1 MSNVFLEILTEVN
14 DILQS
19 DYFSPWRYQLAS
31 GNCGYVA
38 IAMSKLLQKLDQ
50 DHCIRLYS
58 HNIFNRNFTTWKEC
72 NDADLSGDHLIC
84 IHKDTWLD
92 YTLNDSN
99 KKESVFDWGYEYI
112 DVKDKNMDSLRNF
125 CESNTTPWIE
135 YDKIE
140 KLIFDAAK
148 QKGLII

>member
-19 DYFSPWRYQLAS
+19 EYFSPRRYQLAS

-38 IAMSKLLQKLDQ
+38 IVMSKLLQKLDQ
-50 DHCIRLYS
+50 DHCIRLFS
-58 HNIFNRNFTTWKEC
+58 SNISWDFTTWEEC

-84 IHKDTWLD
+84 IHKDVWLD
-92 YTLNDSN
+92 FTLNDPY
-99 KKESVFDWGYEYI
+99 KKELVIGWDLQCI
-112 DVKDKNMDSLRNF
+112 DIKDKNMDSLRNF
-125 CESNTTPWIE
+125 CEVNTTPWIE

>member
-1 MSNVFLEILTEVN
+1 MSNVFLEILIEVN

-19 DYFSPWRYQLAS
+19 DYNHMMYSLAS

-84 IHKDTWLD
+84 IHKDIWLG
-92 YTLNDSN
+92 YTLNDPN
-99 KKESVFDWGYEYI
+99 KKEFWIGTFL

-125 CESNTTPWIE
+125 CEVNTNPWIE

>member
-1 MSNVFLEILTEVN
+1 MMYS
-14 DILQS
+14 
-19 DYFSPWRYQLAS
+19 LAS

-84 IHKDTWLD
+84 IHKDIWLD
-92 YTLNDSN
+92 YTLNDPN
-99 KKESVFDWGYEYI
+99 KKEFWIGTFL

-125 CESNTTPWIE
+125 CEVNTNPWIE